1 MVEGENIVEEIYK
14 WTNISYYLALFIY
27 DNLRV
32 LGLPSI
38 EYETAFG
45 AINEKFNT
53 ICSSD
58 IKEMSAI
65 NDLVIYKSKIDSSEF
80 LDDEERTALKQQIA
94 DLEKYEIES
103 LNLIKTCN
111 EFVMKLS
118 GNSLKISLYS
128 AETIVAR
135 LTESG
140 NEMLVQEYNKPVQIE
155 LNIPVAK
162 GINLNKFSMPIKYKP
177 TMPNIPISRRDL
189 AVQAAGSYKANKPK
203 KHRITKKQMSIKKGK
218 KTKCR
223 KGIKKCHKYT
233 KKRAF

>member
-14 WTNISYYLALFIY
+14 WTNISYYLSLFIY

-32 LGLPSI
+32 LGMPSI
-38 EYETAFG
+38 EFETAFG
-45 AINEKFNT
+45 LINEKFNT
-53 ICSSD
+53 ISSSD

-65 NDLVIYKSKIDSSEF
+65 NNLVIYKSKIDSSDF

-128 AETIVAR
+128 SETIVER

-140 NEMLVQEYNKPVQIE
+140 NEMLVQEYNKPVQITMPDFKSE
-155 LNIPVAK
+155 VAK
-162 GINLNKFSMPIKYKP
+162 GLNLKKFSMPIKYKP
-177 TMPNIPISRRDL
+177 TMPNIVKLSNFNLYIS
-189 AVQAAGSYKANKPK
+189 
-203 KHRITKKQMSIKKGK
+203 
-218 KTKCR
+218 KTFLLC
-223 KGIKKCHKYT
+223 Y
-233 KKRAF
+233 